1 MKQTTDFKVQDRKD
15 FGDAVMLRLRSKN
28 QLLTIQPGQFANV
41 QVDGSSKTYLRRP
54 ISIHD
59 VDDAN
64 NELCLLIQK
73 VGEGTKRL
81 AELKYGDKV
90 NLVYPLGTGYTMP
103 APNDRVLL
111 VGGGIGI
118 APLYYFA
125 KMLNKKGVHPTMLL
139 GGKSK
144 DTLLRLADYEKQ
156 GEVFVTTEDGTL
168 GEKGFVTAHSMWKD
182 HEFDKIYVCGP
193 KPMMQAVAAIAKE
206 KKIWCEVSLEN
217 RMACGIGACLC
228 CVEDTVDGNVC
239 VCKEGPVFNI
249 DRLKW

>member
-1 MKQTTDFKVQDRKD
+1 MNQTTDFKVEDRKD
-15 FGDAVMLRLRSKN
+15 YGDAVLLRLRSKN
-28 QLLTIQPGQFANV
+28 QLLTILPGQFANV

-64 NELCLLIQK
+64 NELSLLIQK

-118 APLYYFA
+118 APLFYFA
-125 KMLNKKGVHPTMLL
+125 KMLNKKGVRPFMLL

-156 GEVFVTTEDGTL
+156 GEVFVTTEDGSL
-168 GEKGFVTAHSMWKD
+168 GEKGFVTDHSMWKD

-193 KPMMQAVAAIAKE
+193 KLMMKAVAAIAKE

-239 VCKEGPVFNI
+239 VCKDGPVFNI
-249 DRLKW
+249 DKLKW

>member
-1 MKQTTDFKVQDRKD
+1 MKQTVDFKVHDRKD
-15 FGDAVMLRLRSKN
+15 FGDAVLLRLRSKN

-41 QVDGSSKTYLRRP
+41 QVEGSSKTYLRRP

-64 NELCLLIQK
+64 NEISLLIQK

-90 NLVYPLGTGYTMP
+90 NIVYPLGKGYTMP
-103 APNDRVLL
+103 FEAERVLL
-111 VGGGIGI
+111 AGGGIGI

-125 KMLNKKGVHPTMLL
+125 KLLNKKGIRPTILM
-139 GGKSK
+139 GGKTK
-144 DTLLRLADYEKQ
+144 TDLIRMADYQKL
-156 GEVFVTTEDGTL
+156 GEVCVTTEDGSL
-168 GEKGFVTAHSMWKD
+168 GEKGYATAHSLWKAC
-182 HEFDKIYVCGP
+182 EFDKIYVCGP
-193 KPMMQAVAAIAKE
+193 KPMMKAVAVIAKE
-206 KKIWCEVSLEN
+206 KKVWCEVSLEN

>member
-1 MKQTTDFKVQDRKD
+1 MKQTADFKVQDRKD
-15 FGDAVMLRLRSKN
+15 YGDAVMLRLRSKN
-28 QLLTIQPGQFANV
+28 QLLTILPGQFANV
-41 QVDGSSKTYLRRP
+41 QVEGSSKTYLRRP

-103 APNDRVLL
+103 ASNERVLL

-118 APLYYFA
+118 APLFYFA
-125 KMLNKKGVHPTMLL
+125 KMLNKKGIHPTMLL

-156 GEVFVTTEDGTL
+156 GEVFVTTEDGSL

-182 HEFDKIYVCGP
+182 HAFDKIYVCGP
-193 KPMMQAVAAIAKE
+193 KLMMKAVAAIAKE
-206 KKIWCEVSLEN
+206 KHIWCEVSLEN

-249 DRLKW
+249 DKLKW